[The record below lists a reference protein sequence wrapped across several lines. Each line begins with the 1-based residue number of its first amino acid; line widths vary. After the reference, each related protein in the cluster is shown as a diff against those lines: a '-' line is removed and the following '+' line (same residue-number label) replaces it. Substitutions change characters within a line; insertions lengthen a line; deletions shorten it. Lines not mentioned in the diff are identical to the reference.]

1 MNKRTA
7 FQYKILG
14 IMLVIMVLVSITGVY
29 AYKRFSQIV
38 TGISKEARID
48 MRLITAKSIMNDV
61 TEAENSVKSY
71 SLVKDTVYLNQFYQ
85 AAERTDLKLSKFRK
99 FSEQETQDL
108 YEVDSLENM
117 VANKFRILNE
127 LLVIQDKFRVQKVLD
142 KVLININKKTNV
154 ANDTNSTTKAKPNFI
169 TKLFGKKDKA
179 TPEIKEQ
186 PITVE
191 EIEKEIST
199 IKKEEKSIEASLKQQ
214 EMALLEQDKEVSLL
228 IKNLIN
234 SIEAKE
240 MLSIAVQ
247 TEKAEEA
254 MQETNTQ
261 IAIFCVLTGL
271 LLVIMAYIIINY
283 VQNNARYRRILKR
296 AKNKAEE
303 LARTKEKF
311 LANMSH
317 EIRTPMNAIAGFTE
331 QIDKGPLTTEQ
342 KEQLSMVRKS
352 IDHLLYLINDVLD
365 FTKLQAGKV
374 QLETVGFK
382 PNDFVKDVITFLQPL
397 AKEKNIHINSDL
409 KTDDDLVL
417 LGDPFRLRQ
426 IILNLISNSIKFT
439 ENGTISVTLT
449 PIMKSNFFTNIRLE
463 ITDSGIGMTK
473 NQLNKVFKEFE
484 QAEVSTSR
492 NFGGTGLGLSIVSML
507 VKLHE
512 GKIDISSTPN
522 KGTTVSIEIT
532 YPVGTPEDIDLYE
545 KIEKECENKLSL
557 PEGLKVLI
565 VDDEEFNRKLLTTIL
580 KQHKVLYTESINGKE
595 AIKELKRN
603 DYDLILM
610 DARMPEMN
618 GIEATKKIRK
628 LPNEQKNNVPI
639 IALTAAVTEDNKKE
653 YQQAGM
659 NGCLA
664 KPFKEKELLEEIN
677 KIVSLKK
684 DAPHAAQKTNSTE
697 AKTTSTIDLSSLKE
711 LSNGDANFVNDMVQT
726 FLQTTENGLKEMTLY
741 EQENDYFMVGEMAH
755 KIASPCKHLGA
766 EKLYNLLKR
775 MEDIGR
781 NDKKEDLKP
790 LINNAKEAFEEI
802 KKELKNELTK

>member
-85 AAERTDLKLSKFRK
+85 AAERTDIKLSKFRK

-154 ANDTNSTTKAKPNFI
+154 ANDTNNTTKAKPNFI

-179 TPEIKEQ
+179 TPETKEQ

-283 VQNNARYRRILKR
+283 VQNNARYRRILKS

-303 LARTKEKF
+303 LAQTKEKF

-374 QLETVGFK
+374 QLETIGFK

-484 QAEVSTSR
+484 QAEVSTAR

-684 DAPHAAQKTNSTE
+684 DTPHAAQKTNSTE

-741 EQENDYFMVGEMAH
+741 EQEDDYFMVGEIAH

-802 KKELKNELTK
+802 KKELKTN

>member
-29 AYKRFSQIV
+29 AYKRFSKIV

-154 ANDTNSTTKAKPNFI
+154 ANDTNNTTKAKPNFI

-179 TPEIKEQ
+179 TPETKEQ

-199 IKKEEKSIEASLKQQ
+199 IKKEEQNIEASLKQQ

-283 VQNNARYRRILKR
+283 VQNNARYRRILKS

-303 LARTKEKF
+303 LAQTKEKF

-374 QLETVGFK
+374 QLETIGFK

-484 QAEVSTSR
+484 QAEVSTAR

-684 DAPHAAQKTNSTE
+684 DAAQKTNSTE

-741 EQENDYFMVGEMAH
+741 EQEDDYFMVGEMAH

>member
-1 MNKRTA
+1 KRTA

-154 ANDTNSTTKAKPNFI
+154 ANDTNNTTKAKPNFI

-283 VQNNARYRRILKR
+283 VQNNARYRRILKK

-303 LARTKEKF
+303 LAQTKEKF

-317 EIRTPMNAIAGFTE
+317 EIRSPLNAIAGFTE
-331 QIDKGPLTTEQ
+331 HIAKGPLTTEQ
-342 KEQLSMVRKS
+342 KDQLS
-352 IDHLLYLINDVLD
+352 
-365 FTKLQAGKV
+365 
-374 QLETVGFK
+374 
-382 PNDFVKDVITFLQPL
+382 
-397 AKEKNIHINSDL
+397 
-409 KTDDDLVL
+409 
-417 LGDPFRLRQ
+417 
-426 IILNLISNSIKFT
+426 
-439 ENGTISVTLT
+439 
-449 PIMKSNFFTNIRLE
+449 
-463 ITDSGIGMTK
+463 
-473 NQLNKVFKEFE
+473 
-484 QAEVSTSR
+484 
-492 NFGGTGLGLSIVSML
+492 
-507 VKLHE
+507 
-512 GKIDISSTPN
+512 
-522 KGTTVSIEIT
+522 
-532 YPVGTPEDIDLYE
+532 
-545 KIEKECENKLSL
+545 
-557 PEGLKVLI
+557 
-565 VDDEEFNRKLLTTIL
+565 
-580 KQHKVLYTESINGKE
+580 
-595 AIKELKRN
+595 
-603 DYDLILM
+603 
-610 DARMPEMN
+610 
-618 GIEATKKIRK
+618 
-628 LPNEQKNNVPI
+628 
-639 IALTAAVTEDNKKE
+639 
-653 YQQAGM
+653 
-659 NGCLA
+659 
-664 KPFKEKELLEEIN
+664 
-677 KIVSLKK
+677 
-684 DAPHAAQKTNSTE
+684 
-697 AKTTSTIDLSSLKE
+697 
-711 LSNGDANFVNDMVQT
+711 
-726 FLQTTENGLKEMTLY
+726 
-741 EQENDYFMVGEMAH
+741 
-755 KIASPCKHLGA
+755 
-766 EKLYNLLKR
+766 
-775 MEDIGR
+775 
-781 NDKKEDLKP
+781 
-790 LINNAKEAFEEI
+790 
-802 KKELKNELTK
+802 

>member
-1 MNKRTA
+1 
-7 FQYKILG
+7 
-14 IMLVIMVLVSITGVY
+14 
-29 AYKRFSQIV
+29 
-38 TGISKEARID
+38 
-48 MRLITAKSIMNDV
+48 
-61 TEAENSVKSY
+61 
-71 SLVKDTVYLNQFYQ
+71 
-85 AAERTDLKLSKFRK
+85 
-99 FSEQETQDL
+99 
-108 YEVDSLENM
+108 
-117 VANKFRILNE
+117 
-127 LLVIQDKFRVQKVLD
+127 
-142 KVLININKKTNV
+142 
-154 ANDTNSTTKAKPNFI
+154 
-169 TKLFGKKDKA
+169 
-179 TPEIKEQ
+179 
-186 PITVE
+186 
-191 EIEKEIST
+191 
-199 IKKEEKSIEASLKQQ
+199 
-214 EMALLEQDKEVSLL
+214 
-228 IKNLIN
+228 
-234 SIEAKE
+234 
-240 MLSIAVQ
+240 
-247 TEKAEEA
+247 
-254 MQETNTQ
+254 
-261 IAIFCVLTGL
+261 
-271 LLVIMAYIIINY
+271 
-283 VQNNARYRRILKR
+283 
-296 AKNKAEE
+296 
-303 LARTKEKF
+303 
-311 LANMSH
+311 
-317 EIRTPMNAIAGFTE
+317 IAGFTE

-374 QLETVGFK
+374 QLETIGFK

-439 ENGTISVTLT
+439 ENGTISVSLT

-484 QAEVSTSR
+484 QAEVSTAR

-639 IALTAAVTEDNKKE
+639 IALTAAVTE
-653 YQQAGM
+653 
-659 NGCLA
+659 
-664 KPFKEKELLEEIN
+664 
-677 KIVSLKK
+677 
-684 DAPHAAQKTNSTE
+684 
-697 AKTTSTIDLSSLKE
+697 
-711 LSNGDANFVNDMVQT
+711 
-726 FLQTTENGLKEMTLY
+726 
-741 EQENDYFMVGEMAH
+741 
-755 KIASPCKHLGA
+755 
-766 EKLYNLLKR
+766 
-775 MEDIGR
+775 
-781 NDKKEDLKP
+781 
-790 LINNAKEAFEEI
+790 
-802 KKELKNELTK
+802 